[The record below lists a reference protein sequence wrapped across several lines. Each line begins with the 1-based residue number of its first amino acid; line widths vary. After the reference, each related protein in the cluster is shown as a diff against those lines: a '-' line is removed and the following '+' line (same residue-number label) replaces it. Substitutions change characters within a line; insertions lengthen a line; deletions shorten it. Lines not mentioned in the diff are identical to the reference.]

1 MVKVLHV
8 ITHFDVG
15 GAERVALNICKGRNA
30 DVDCRMVEVVGSK
43 GEFANGFIH
52 EMEGAKIPYR
62 ITPPPSRIRQEY
74 CCSRSD
80 FCALR

>member
-62 ITPPPSRIRQEY
+62 ITPPQVE
-74 CCSRSD
+74 
-80 FCALR
+80 